1 MTKRSDHTTSGPA
14 QTQAQ
19 VDMPAS
25 ASKTAPAQGSRHF
38 TQLPPLSLYVH
49 IPWCIRKCPYCDFNS
64 HESRGEI
71 PEMAYVDAL
80 LDDLANE
87 MPLVWGR
94 QISTV
99 FIGGGTPSLF
109 SAQALDK
116 LLSGIR
122 ALTALAPNVEIT
134 MEANPG
140 TFEQQRFK
148 DYRALGINR
157 LSIGIQSFN
166 AEKLSVLG
174 RVHSADEAKR
184 ACEIAHAAGFE
195 QINLDMMFAL
205 PDQTQAQLLDDI
217 QLAVAQQ
224 TTHLSFYEL
233 TLEPNTLFARFPPSL
248 PDDDA
253 RAQMQDLVVQELS
266 DAGFER
272 YEVSAYA
279 KRKSGN
285 RNRSA
290 HNMNYWQFGDYI
302 GIGCGAHG
310 KISSADA
317 GNIVRRWKQ
326 KHPKTYLQATSADE
340 RLGQQTE
347 IPIQDTALEFMM
359 NALRLREGFSIPLF
373 ELHTGVSLNN
383 WQASLESAMERKLI
397 EQKGLELRAT
407 DTGYNWLNEILQL
420 FMPDEQPAADKR
432 YRIIPLALAGQSD
445 K

>member
-1 MTKRSDHTTSGPA
+1 MTQKSDTTSSDSAPTMA
-14 QTQAQ
+14 QPNRSTF
-19 VDMPAS
+19 AS
-25 ASKTAPAQGSRHF
+25 APEYPSRHF
-38 TQLPPLSLYVH
+38 TQLPPLSLYIH

-116 LLSGIR
+116 LLSGVR
-122 ALTALAPNVEIT
+122 ALTALAPNAEVT
-134 MEANPG
+134 LEANPG

-157 LSIGIQSFN
+157 LSIGIQSFD
-166 AEKLSVLG
+166 AEKLRALG
-174 RVHSADEAKR
+174 RVHSSEEALQ
-184 ACEIAHAAGFE
+184 ACDIARTAGFE
-195 QINLDMMFAL
+195 QINLDIMFAL
-205 PDQTQAQLLDDI
+205 PDQTQTQLLDDI
-217 QLAVAQQ
+217 RIALEQD

-248 PDDDA
+248 PDDDL
-253 RAQMQDLVVQELS
+253 RALMQDTVEQQLAE
-266 DAGFER
+266 AGFDR

-279 KRKSGN
+279 KRTSGN

-290 HNMNYWQFGDYI
+290 HNMNYWQFGDYV

-326 KHPKTYLQATSADE
+326 KHPKTYLQAGSADE

-347 IPIQDTALEFMM
+347 ISQQDTALEFMM
-359 NALRLREGFSIPLF
+359 NALRLREGFPIPLF
-373 ELHTGVSLNN
+373 ELHTGVSLNF
-383 WQASLESAMERKLI
+383 WQTNIDAAIKRGLI
-397 EQKGLELRAT
+397 EQQGLNIRAT
-407 DTGYNWLNEILQL
+407 DTGYNWLNDTLQL
-420 FMPDEQPAADKR
+420 FMPDEHQAAEKR
-432 YRIIPLALAGQSD
+432 YRLIPLNIATENNQ
-445 K
+445 

>member
-1 MTKRSDHTTSGPA
+1 
-14 QTQAQ
+14 
-19 VDMPAS
+19 
-25 ASKTAPAQGSRHF
+25 
-38 TQLPPLSLYVH
+38 
-49 IPWCIRKCPYCDFNS
+49 
-64 HESRGEI
+64 
-71 PEMAYVDAL
+71 MAYVDAL

-122 ALTALAPNVEIT
+122 ALTALAPNAEVT
-134 MEANPG
+134 LEANPG

-157 LSIGIQSFN
+157 LSIGIQSFD
-166 AEKLSVLG
+166 ADKLSALG
-174 RVHSADEAKR
+174 RVHSSEEALK

-205 PDQTQAQLLDDI
+205 PDQTQTQLLEDI
-217 QLAVAQQ
+217 RLALAQH

-233 TLEPNTLFARFPPSL
+233 TLEPNTLFARFPPHL
-248 PDDDA
+248 PDDDL
-253 RAQMQDLVVQELS
+253 RAQMQDTVVQTLAE
-266 DAGFER
+266 AGFDR

-279 KRKSGN
+279 KASSGK

-290 HNMNYWQFGDYI
+290 HNMNYWQFGDYV

-317 GNIVRRWKQ
+317 GTIVRRWKH
-326 KHPKTYLQATSADE
+326 KHPKSYLQAASADE
-340 RLGQQTE
+340 RLGEHKE
-347 IPIQDTALEFMM
+347 IPLHDTALEFMM
-359 NALRLREGFSIPLF
+359 NALRLREGFPIPLF
-373 ELHTGVSLNN
+373 ELHTGVKLDT
-383 WQASLESAMERKLI
+383 WQASLDAAIERGLI
-397 EQKGLELRAT
+397 EQSGLDIRAT
-407 DTGYNWLNEILQL
+407 DTGFNWLNDTLQL
-420 FMPDEQPAADKR
+420 FMPDEVPAMDKR
-432 YRIIPLALAGQSD
+432 YRVIPLNVAPENNQ
-445 K
+445 

>member
-1 MTKRSDHTTSGPA
+1 MTLPSDTTSRDPLA
-14 QTQAQ
+14 IDTH
-19 VDMPAS
+19 PNESTFAS
-25 ASKTAPAQGSRHF
+25 QIDQPSRHF

-49 IPWCIRKCPYCDFNS
+49 IPWCISKCPYCDFNS
-64 HESRGEI
+64 HESRGDI
-71 PEMAYVDAL
+71 PELAYVDAL

-109 SAQALDK
+109 SANALDR

-122 ALTALAPNVEIT
+122 ALTALAPNAEVT
-134 MEANPG
+134 LEANPG

-166 AEKLSVLG
+166 ADKLKALG
-174 RVHSADEAKR
+174 RVHSANEALI
-184 ACEIAHAAGFE
+184 ACEIAHQAGFE

-205 PDQTQAQLLDDI
+205 PDQNQTQLLDDI
-217 QLAVAQQ
+217 RIAIAQQ

-233 TLEPNTLFARFPPSL
+233 TLEPNTLFARFPPRL
-248 PDDDA
+248 PNDDL
-253 RAQMQDLVVQELS
+253 RAQMQETVAQQLAE
-266 DAGFER
+266 AGFDR

-279 KRKSGN
+279 KASSGN

-290 HNMNYWQFGDYI
+290 HNMNYWQFGDYV

-317 GNIVRRWKQ
+317 GNIVRRWKH

-347 IPIQDTALEFMM
+347 IPLHDTALEFMM

-373 ELHTGVSLNN
+373 QLHTGVSLDT
-383 WQASLESAMERKLI
+383 WQASLDAAIDRGLI
-397 EQKGLELRAT
+397 EQSGLDIRAT
-407 DTGYNWLNEILQL
+407 DTGYNWLNDTLQL
-420 FMPDEQPAADKR
+420 FMPDEMPAVEKR
-432 YRIIPLALAGQSD
+432 YRVIPLNVATE
-445 K
+445 KNK